1 MAVVKAGAGAGRG
14 GVSLE
19 LVAKST
25 LLVIGLWALANGL
38 WLARDVLFITFF
50 ALLVASFLSIFVEPL
65 HKRGISR
72 SISAPLVLV
81 VVLAIFVLLFLLSW
95 PTLREQF
102 GHIQQQLPPAI
113 DRVQD
118 WIDRQIAAVVGPLGD
133 TDGGMERELRSRM
146 SSEFGT
152 LVGGTLPLLNTAIG
166 AVTGFALVVVAGMFI
181 AISPRTYMRGIIV
194 LVPRSRRRRAG
205 EVLPQAGTALVQWM
219 KGTAIGMAVIGVVT
233 AVGLT
238 LIGVPAA
245 LALGLIAGLL
255 EFIPY
260 IGPALSFV
268 PATAVALAISPEK
281 ALWVIGLYI
290 LVQGFESNL
299 LTPLLMKQM
308 VKLPPALTLLF
319 QTLMATLFGFL
330 GLLLAVPILAT
341 SKILIEELYVEPVAD
356 EH

>member
-1 MAVVKAGAGAGRG
+1 MDKRTGADTGRG
-14 GVSLE
+14 EINLE

-25 LLVIGLWALANGL
+25 LLVIGLWALANAL
-38 WLARDVLFITFF
+38 WLARDVLFIAFF

-65 HKRGISR
+65 HRRGVSR

-81 VVLAIFVLLFLLSW
+81 VLLAILVSLFLVTW

-102 GHIQQQLPPAI
+102 GVIQQQLPPAI
-113 DRVQD
+113 DGIQD
-118 WIDRQIAAVVGPLGD
+118 WIDRQISAVMGSMGATD
-133 TDGGMERELRSRM
+133 TEIRQELRSRM
-146 SSEFGT
+146 TSEMGS
-152 LVGGTLPLLNTAIG
+152 LVGGTLPLLNTAVG
-166 AVTGFALVVVAGMFI
+166 AVTGLALVIIAGMFI

-205 EVLPQAGTALVQWM
+205 EVLPEAGTALVQWM
-219 KGTAIGMAVIGVVT
+219 KGTAIGMAVVGIIS
-233 AVGLT
+233 AIGLT
-238 LIGVPAA
+238 IIGVPAA
-245 LALGLIAGLL
+245 LALGVIAGLL

-268 PATAVALAISPEK
+268 PATVVALAVSPEK
-281 ALWVIGLYI
+281 ALWVLGLYAV
-290 LVQGFESNL
+290 VQGLESNVL
-299 LTPLLMKQM
+299 MPLLMKQM

-319 QTLMATLFGFL
+319 QTLMGTLFGFL

-341 SKILIEELYVEPVAD
+341 SKILVEELYVEAVAD